1 MKLLPVARVS
11 AMATLLL
18 LASCATRPAPGISG
32 RWTPVNRWPSAPEE
46 IPLAHAY
53 VFFAS
58 PVDRTLKTMLARWA
72 SDLKM
77 TLDYRHPSDFSL
89 YAPVGRLRTDNLQDA
104 AANLTALYAREHVL
118 VAVRDNAILVS
129 QSGVVPATQDSMAT
143 TPPPP

>member
-1 MKLLPVARVS
+1 MKLLPDARMA

-18 LASCATRPAPGISG
+18 LVSCATRPAPGISG
-32 RWTPVNRWPSAPEE
+32 RWTPVNRFPSAPEE

-77 TLDYRHPSDFSL
+77 TLAYEHPSDFSL

-104 AANLTALYAREHVL
+104 AARLTALYAHEHVL
-118 VAVRDNAILVS
+118 VAVRDNTILVS
-129 QSGVVPATQDSMAT
+129 QSGVAPAMQGRTPT
-143 TPPPP
+143 TPPP